1 MNLLYQRIG
10 GSEGLSRL
18 LRHFYADVRQDPL
31 IGPIFN
37 TQIKDWKHHLE
48 VIASFWETVGTKT
61 NNAQTKAAK
70 TVRNLDAE

>member
-1 MNLLYQRIG
+1 MERSGTPGMHNN
-10 GSEGLSRL
+10 
-18 LRHFYADVRQDPL
+18 A
-31 IGPIFN
+31 
-37 TQIKDWKHHLE
+37 QIKDWKHHLE

>member
-1 MNLLYQRIG
+1 MHNN
-10 GSEGLSRL
+10 
-18 LRHFYADVRQDPL
+18 A
-31 IGPIFN
+31 
-37 TQIKDWKHHLE
+37 QIKDWKHHLE